1 MQENNAHYYDYA
13 DLNLLLDVCWE
24 AGDLAMKYFGC
35 ELDVRFKDGN
45 SPVSEA
51 DVAVDVFLKE
61 KLLGARPNYGWISEE
76 TEDNRGE
83 AIYKRYFVVD
93 PIDGTRGFLSGS
105 IEWCIS
111 VAIIENNRPVV
122 GVLQCPAKGE
132 IYAAMTGEGAT
143 LNGVRLPLLRSNINR
158 KYRVSIDQ
166 LIAQKLPYD
175 FSNQISFFRYIPSLA
190 YRIVLVAQGEID
202 IVLVQPNCHDWD
214 IAAADLILQECGGC
228 FMPLEAPFISYGI
241 EAYQDGF
248 LVAGESNCC
257 QNMINVVRQAKLV

>member
-1 MQENNAHYYDYA
+1 MQENNAHYYA

-35 ELDVRFKDGN
+35 EFDVWFKDGN

-51 DVAVDVFLKE
+51 DVAIDVFLKE
-61 KLLGARPNYGWISEE
+61 KLLSARPDYGWISEE
-76 TEDNRGE
+76 TEDKRGE
-83 AIYKRYFVVD
+83 AIYKRCFVVD

-111 VAIIENNRPVV
+111 VAIIENNRPIV

-132 IYAAMTGEGAT
+132 IYAAVTGEGAT
-143 LNGVRLPLLRSNINR
+143 LNGVKLSLLRPNINR
-158 KYRVSIDQ
+158 KYRISIDRS
-166 LIAQKLPYD
+166 IAQKLPYD
-175 FSNQISFFRYIPSLA
+175 FSNRISLFRYIPSLA
-190 YRIVLVAQGEID
+190 YRIVLIAQGEID
-202 IVLVQPNCHDWD
+202 IVLVRPNCHDWD
-214 IAAADLILQECGGC
+214 IAAADLVLQECGGC
-228 FMPLEAPFISYGI
+228 LMSLEAPFISYGI

-257 QNMINVVRQAKLV
+257 QNMIHVVRQAKLV